1 MKTLWIVSR
10 HGTET
15 RCIIDTRKHGRAG
28 YPIKGSL
35 RLLID
40 GVLARQRTFANI
52 EELIAL
58 SGDWG
63 QLAVASVGE
72 LQ

>member
-15 RCIIDTRKHGRAG
+15 RCVIDTRKRGV
-28 YPIKGSL
+28 PGSPVRGTL
-35 RLLID
+35 RLLVD
-40 GVLARQRTFANI
+40 GMLARSRSFANMD
-52 EELIAL
+52 ELIAL

-63 QLAVASVGE
+63 QRAVASVGE
-72 LQ
+72 CQ